1 MELCWRMFGAM
12 WYFDLKVMIKNVF
25 TDVLEKISSV
35 AMIYLYY
42 VLFNSWIMLQL
53 TVLQTVGILQYFL
66 RFDGN
71 LTSRLSYIHV

>member
-1 MELCWRMFGAM
+1 
-12 WYFDLKVMIKNVF
+12 MIKNVL
-25 TDVLEKISSV
+25 TDVLEKLSSL

-42 VLFNSWIMLQL
+42 VLFNTWIMLQL